1 MVFKARWMDSGE
13 DDDKQSIVTG
23 SMVAHECNP
32 PSRFLNFSVCADFIF
47 VFDLFWVVFYL
58 LFIYYSMTSL

>member
-1 MVFKARWMDSGE
+1 MVFKARLMDSGE

-32 PSRFLNFSVCADFIF
+32 PSRFLNFSVCA
-47 VFDLFWVVFYL
+47 LFYICF
-58 LFIYYSMTSL
+58 